1 MHIVALAWLFVVAT
15 TALTLSSPARGLAF
29 FAAASAP
36 LLLYACVVA
45 RRRRAARRSMLE
57 HEVRERDGAEPE
69 ADQ

>member
-29 FAAASAP
+29 LAAASAP

-45 RRRRAARRSMLE
+45 RRRAARRSMIE